1 MELEH
6 KIPVVFSHVVWPYYF
21 GLPIRAEHFEC
32 WLKLFIE
39 TVDENFSGLKA
50 DETKSR
56 AQSIAGVWKF
66 KMGA

>member
-1 MELEH
+1 
-6 KIPVVFSHVVWPYYF
+6 
-21 GLPIRAEHFEC
+21 LPIRAEHFER

-39 TVDENFSGLKA
+39 TVDENFSGTKA

-66 KMGA
+66 KMGFSILL